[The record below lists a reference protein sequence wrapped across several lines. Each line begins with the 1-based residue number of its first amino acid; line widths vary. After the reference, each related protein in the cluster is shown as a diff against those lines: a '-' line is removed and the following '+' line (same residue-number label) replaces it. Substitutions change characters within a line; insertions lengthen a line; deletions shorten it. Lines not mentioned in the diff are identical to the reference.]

1 MEEVLRESKSFF
13 NLPLDE
19 KMSLLRRDLL
29 GYTPLHAEKL
39 DPSLT
44 SSTGDLAFFCIYGF
58 FSCWLHLKTLFL
70 SFFFLG
76 DSKESFYFGSLE
88 GALAQRYP
96 NQWPPEGKYIYF
108 LLPVS
113 LFSFKRFLSYPS
125 RVMCL
130 CVKDLLP
137 SWRQAMECYYKNVL

>member
-1 MEEVLRESKSFF
+1 MRRCLYSAAIFSVILHSMLRNS
-13 NLPLDE
+13 
-19 KMSLLRRDLL
+19 
-29 GYTPLHAEKL
+29 TPPWPPPQVIWL
-39 DPSLT
+39 
-44 SSTGDLAFFCIYGF
+44 FFCIYGF